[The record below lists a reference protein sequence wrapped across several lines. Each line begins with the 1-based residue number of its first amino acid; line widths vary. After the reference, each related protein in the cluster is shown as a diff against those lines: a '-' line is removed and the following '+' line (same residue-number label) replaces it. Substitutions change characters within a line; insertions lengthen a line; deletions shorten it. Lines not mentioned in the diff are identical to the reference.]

1 MRIRLLD
8 MVADHGTALAV
19 NGAGRRGQS
28 MGAGEPESSQCP
40 RSHGLGARRCQA
52 PGALARLAVV
62 TGAGAFGAL
71 VTEIKLDLGRQDA
84 ARIDPG
90 AQRFDLG
97 PGTLDSRLGAAMDS
111 HRLDRALS
119 AGRQAIERAKLEG
132 VAAISARGGGTG
144 ARITNRAWYRL
155 LNAGDLVER
164 EDTDVALILKRH
176 AAALDRADPYR
187 ALRCLGGFEHAALV
201 GSALAAAQLGLP
213 WWAVGASARI
223 AVLLALRLNPSA
235 RPWLHVP
242 SVGCGEVSLVR
253 LDARL

>member
-52 PGALARLAVV
+52 PGALARVAVA

-132 VAAISARGGGTG
+132 VAAISARGGGAG
-144 ARITNRAWYRL
+144 AGMTNRAWHRL
-155 LNAGDLVER
+155 LNAGGSVEL
-164 EDTDVALILKRH
+164 EDPDVALILKRH
-176 AAALDRADPYR
+176 ATALGRADPYQ